1 MDKDKLSVIGAIALN
16 DIFGQEPQIARHI
29 IDSLGSTH
37 AIFELPE
44 KDISGLFGPF
54 SKYRGKIS
62 RKCLDKAAETYD
74 NLNSGGCSFLSI
86 CDKGYPQL
94 LLDCPDAPVLLY
106 VRSTTPA
113 DEIFNR
119 RTAISIVGT
128 RDISMYGSDLCVR
141 TVGALGKSGNPPVI
155 VSGLAIGVDVTAHLA
170 ALGHSMST
178 IGVSPVGIDGVYPR
192 RHEII
197 AEKMAAAPGSAIITD
212 YPPGTVPMPYVFLRR
227 NRIIAGISSA
237 TILIESKVKGGG
249 MMTARL
255 AAGYGRRVFALP
267 GRIDDARSAG
277 CNLLIAENIAEPLIS
292 PENLPE
298 LLGLGSTRKNTEQ
311 PSEAVRREFS
321 SQLDAEETNRIVGL
335 YDMIR
340 DTRGICYDELCSR
353 TGLPYR
359 EIARLAGMLE
369 GAGFIRTDMLQ
380 RCTTNSKFV

>member
-197 AEKMAAAPGSAIITD
+197 AEKMAAAP
-212 YPPGTVPMPYVFLRR
+212 
-227 NRIIAGISSA
+227 SSP
-237 TILIESKVKGGG
+237 T
-249 MMTARL
+249 TR
-255 AAGYGRRVFALP
+255 
-267 GRIDDARSAG
+267 
-277 CNLLIAENIAEPLIS
+277 
-292 PENLPE
+292 PE
-298 LLGLGSTRKNTEQ
+298 LSRCRT
-311 PSEAVRREFS
+311 
-321 SQLDAEETNRIVGL
+321 
-335 YDMIR
+335 
-340 DTRGICYDELCSR
+340 CSCVA
-353 TGLPYR
+353 T
-359 EIARLAGMLE
+359 A
-369 GAGFIRTDMLQ
+369 
-380 RCTTNSKFV
+380 S

>member
-29 IDSLGSTH
+29 IATLGSTH

-44 KDISGLFGPF
+44 KDISGLFGSF

-74 NLNSGGCSFLSI
+74 ILNSGGCSFLSI

-119 RTAISIVGT
+119 KTAVSIVGT

-141 TVGALGKSGNPPVI
+141 TVSALGKSGSPPVI

-178 IGVSPVGIDGVYPR
+178 IGVSPVGIDGVYPH

-227 NRIIAGISSA
+227 NRIIAGISAA

-292 PENLPE
+292 PEKLPE
-298 LLGLGSTRKNTEQ
+298 LLGLGSTRTNTEQ

-321 SQLDAEETNRIVGL
+321 SRLDAGETNRIVGL

-340 DTRGICYDELCSR
+340 DTRGICYDELCAR

-359 EIARLAGMLE
+359 EIAKLAGMLE
-369 GAGFIRTDMLQ
+369 SAGFIRTDMLQ
-380 RCTTNSKFV
+380 RCTTNSKIV